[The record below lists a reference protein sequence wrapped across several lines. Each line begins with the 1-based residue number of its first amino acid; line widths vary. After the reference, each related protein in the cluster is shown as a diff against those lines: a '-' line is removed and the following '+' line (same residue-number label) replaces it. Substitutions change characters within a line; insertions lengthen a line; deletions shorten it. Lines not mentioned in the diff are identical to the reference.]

1 MSRAGSRS
9 LVSPHRLDVPGSDPL
24 AARLFPPLPREAEWE
39 LVRVERLLS
48 EAGDPHLAYPS
59 LHVGGTNGKGSVA
72 ALLASVLGRRGLRVG
87 LYTSPHLI
95 SFRERYSVDGR
106 PAAAAD
112 LLAAAASLRAG
123 IVSHG
128 LTFFEAA
135 TVLAFELFRREGVEV
150 AVVEV
155 GLGGRLDA
163 TNVLRP
169 EVASVTNV
177 ARDHAEYLGSE
188 LVEIAREKG
197 GIAKPGVPFVTTET
211 DPRILEVLRSVAL
224 ERGAEFHAVD
234 PARELEGV
242 ETGPGGTT
250 FEAPTGGWGRL
261 RVRLPLAGR
270 HQAVNGLLAL
280 RVLELAGPRLRPE
293 ADELLEGLSAVRW
306 PGRFQVER
314 ARGRTWVLDVA
325 HNPAG
330 VRTLAGALHELGP
343 PRPRAVLVG
352 ILGDKEWK
360 EMLPPLFSDADAA
373 ILTQPPAAPEHR
385 RWDPGAALA
394 EVEPPPRV
402 EIVPDFV
409 SALERAVEESAPG
422 GTVVVTGSHYTV
434 GAALRALGRAPHP
447 SP

>member
-1 MSRAGSRS
+1 MSPAGSRS
-9 LVSPHRLDVPGSDPL
+9 LDSPHRLDVPGSDPL

-39 LVRVERLLS
+39 LGRVERLLS
-48 EAGDPHLAYPS
+48 EAGDPQLAYPS

-72 ALLASVLGRRGLRVG
+72 ALLSSVLRRRGLRVG
-87 LYTSPHLI
+87 LYTSPHLVR
-95 SFRERYSVDGR
+95 FRERYAVDGR
-106 PAAAAD
+106 PAAED
-112 LLAAAASLRAG
+112 ELLKAAASLRGG

-135 TVLAFELFRREGVEV
+135 TVLAFELFRREGVEA

-169 EVASVTNV
+169 EVAAVTNV
-177 ARDHAEYLGSE
+177 ALDHAEYLGADLSA
-188 LVEIAREKG
+188 IAREKAA
-197 GIAKPGVPFVTTET
+197 IAKPGVPFVTTET
-211 DPRILEVLRSVAL
+211 DPRVLEVLRSVAE

-242 ETGPGGTT
+242 ETGPDGTA
-250 FEAPTGGWGRL
+250 FEVGTEAWGRV
-261 RVRLPLAGR
+261 RVRVPLAGR

-280 RVLELAGPRLRPE
+280 RVLERTGSRLRPE
-293 ADELLEGLSAVRW
+293 ADELLDGLAAVRW
-306 PGRFQVER
+306 PGRFQVVG

-330 VRTLAGALHELGP
+330 VRTLAGALDELDP
-343 PRPRAVLVG
+343 PRPRIVLVG
-352 ILGDKEWK
+352 ILGDKDWK
-360 EMLPPLFSDADAA
+360 AMLPPLFAGADAA

-385 RWDPGAALA
+385 RWDPEAALA
-394 EVEPPPRV
+394 EVEAPPRT
-402 EIVPDFV
+402 EIVPDFGR
-409 SALERAVEESAPG
+409 ALDRAVRGSGPE

-434 GAALRALGRAPHP
+434 GAALRALGRAPYP

>member
-1 MSRAGSRS
+1 MSPAGPRS
-9 LVSPHRLDVPGSDPL
+9 LDSPHRLDVPGSDPL

-39 LVRVERLLS
+39 LGRVERLLS

-72 ALLASVLGRRGLRVG
+72 ALLASVLRRRGLRVG
-87 LYTSPHLI
+87 LYTSPHLVA
-95 SFRERYSVDGR
+95 FRERYAVDGE
-106 PAAAAD
+106 PAAEED
-112 LLAAAASLRAG
+112 LLAAAASLRGA
-123 IVSHG
+123 IVFHG

-135 TVLAFELFRREGVEV
+135 TVLAFELFRRQGVEA

-169 EVASVTNV
+169 EVAAVTNV
-177 ARDHAEYLGSE
+177 ALDHAEFLGADLSQ
-188 LVEIAREKG
+188 IAREKA
-197 GIAKPGVPFVTTET
+197 GIAKPGTPFLTTET
-211 DPRILEVLRSVAL
+211 DPLTLEVLRSVAE
-224 ERGAEFHAVD
+224 ERGADFHAVD
-234 PARELEGV
+234 PAGELEGV
-242 ETGPGGTT
+242 ETGPDGTT
-250 FEAPTGGWGRL
+250 FDVVTEGWGRL
-261 RVRLPLAGR
+261 RVGIPLAGR
-270 HQAVNGLLAL
+270 HQAANGLLAL
-280 RVLELAGPRLRPE
+280 RVLERAGLRLRPE

-306 PGRFQVER
+306 PGRFQVEG

-330 VRTLAGALHELGP
+330 VRTLAAALDELDP

-360 EMLPPLFSDADAA
+360 EMLPPLFAGADVA

-394 EVEPPPRV
+394 EVRAPPRT
-402 EIVPDFV
+402 EIVPEFG
-409 SALERAVEESAPG
+409 SALERAVEGSGPG

-434 GAALRALGRAPHP
+434 GAALRALGRAPVP